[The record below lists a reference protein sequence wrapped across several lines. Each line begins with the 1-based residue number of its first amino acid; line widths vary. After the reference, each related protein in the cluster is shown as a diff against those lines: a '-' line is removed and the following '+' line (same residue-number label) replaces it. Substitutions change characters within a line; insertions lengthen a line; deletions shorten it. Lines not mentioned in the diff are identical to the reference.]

1 MQEIT
6 KGQHVNPD
14 DFLKEH
20 PPKIRQSRLTPAWPA
35 IQKMRA
41 AGSSLADIK
50 TFLELNGITTS
61 LPNLSL
67 FIKRQM
73 QEDRKKPDKPKIGS
87 TENDAESQTPEPL
100 PENTSDASTTDQA
113 LGDTSESSE
122 EAAAEKVKRLSQK
135 RVNPMFEKFGQT
147 PPKKGNS

>member
-1 MQEIT
+1 M
-6 KGQHVNPD
+6 NPD

-67 FIKRQM
+67 FIKRQT
-73 QEDRKKPDKPKIGS
+73 QEDREKPKTKKTGS
-87 TENDAESQTPEPL
+87 SGKDAGSETPEPL
-100 PENTSDASTTDQA
+100 PEKIAGGAPTDEA
-113 LGDTSESSE
+113 LGDIGDDPEK
-122 EAAAEKVKRLSQK
+122 AAAEKVQRLSQK

>member
-1 MQEIT
+1 M
-6 KGQHVNPD
+6 NPD

-67 FIKRQM
+67 FIKRQT
-73 QEDRKKPDKPKIGS
+73 QEDREKPQTKKTGSSGNDAGSKKP
-87 TENDAESQTPEPL
+87 EPP
-100 PENTSDASTTDQA
+100 PENTPDASNTNQA
-113 LGDTSESSE
+113 LGDASENPE

-135 RVNPMFEKFGQT
+135 RVNPMFEKFGQNT
-147 PPKKGNS
+147 PKKGNS

>member
-73 QEDRKKPDKPKIGS
+73 QEDRKKPEKPKIRS
-87 TENDAESQTPEPL
+87 TGNDAETATLESL
-100 PENTSDASTTDQA
+100 AENTSDVPPADQA
-113 LGDTSESSE
+113 SE
-122 EAAAEKVKRLSQK
+122 EASETAGESPEEKVKRLR
-135 RVNPMFEKFGQT
+135 RVEANKKYEKF
-147 PPKKGNS
+147 KKP